1 MRRGKFSGSDSA
13 FCPQL
18 HDSLWRVDRGSAT
31 LLGIG
36 IISALMTML
45 VALGTAFSFALGLV
59 KLQLTSDAAALIAA
73 DTLVGAVA
81 GYPCENAEA
90 LTIRNGASLTTC
102 RIVGLVVEVST
113 TTSLGPFQVS
123 RWAKAG

>member
-1 MRRGKFSGSDSA
+1 M
-13 FCPQL
+13 
-18 HDSLWRVDRGSAT
+18 
-31 LLGIG
+31 LGIG
-36 IISALMTML
+36 IISALIAMVL
-45 VALGTAFSFALGLV
+45 ALGTAFSLALGLV
-59 KLQLTSDAAALIAA
+59 KLQLASDSAALIAA